1 MLVLINGYNMH
12 EKISIIGAGSW
23 GTALAIHLAGNFGQ
37 ISLWVYEKELC
48 ETITRTRDNA
58 WFLTG
63 HPLPKNIH
71 PTSSLQSAVQGQSL
85 ILLVVP
91 THVIRQTLYQIKTF
105 IEKDCL
111 VISASKGIEND
122 TLFTSHQITQ
132 DVLGPNT
139 PTATISGPTFAKEIA
154 EGVPSALLA
163 SAENLETARL
173 IQELF
178 TTDKMKVFANDD
190 LVGVE
195 IGGALKNVIAIAT
208 GISDGLGLGYNT
220 RAALITRGL
229 VEISRIGTELGA
241 KPKTFYGLT
250 GLGDLVLTCT
260 GDLSRNR
267 QLGGQL
273 GQGKSL
279 KEITENMKMVAE
291 GVLTVKSAYSLI
303 KKFNV
308 QAAIMEETYRV
319 LHENKSPGQALK
331 DLMKVKISTEFSGIK
346 GLE

>member
-1 MLVLINGYNMH
+1 MH

-58 WFLTG
+58 WFLPG
-63 HPLPKNIH
+63 YPLPKNIH

-91 THVIRQTLYQIKTF
+91 THVIRQTLSQIKPF

-122 TLFTSHQITQ
+122 TLFTGHQITQ

-139 PTATISGPTFAKEIA
+139 HTATISGPTFAKEIA

-163 SAENLETARL
+163 SAKNLETARL
-173 IQELF
+173 VQELF

-241 KPKTFYGLT
+241 KSETFYGLT

-260 GDLSRNR
+260 GDFSRNR
-267 QLGGQL
+267 QLGIQL

-279 KEITENMKMVAE
+279 KKITENMKMVAE

-319 LHENKSPGQALK
+319 LYENKSPSQALK
-331 DLMKVKISTEFSGIK
+331 DLMKVKISTEFAGIK
-346 GLE
+346 GFE

>member
-1 MLVLINGYNMH
+1 MP

-23 GTALAIHLAGNFGQ
+23 GTALAIHLAGKFSQ
-37 ISLWVYEKELC
+37 ISLWVYEQDLC
-48 ETITRTRDNA
+48 DTLTHTRENK
-58 WFLTG
+58 WFLPG
-63 HPLPKNIH
+63 YLLPENIQ
-71 PTSSLQSAVQGQSL
+71 PTSSLQSAIQGQSL

-91 THVIRQTLYQIKTF
+91 THVIRETLSQIKPF
-105 IEKDCL
+105 LAKDYLL
-111 VISASKGIEND
+111 VCASKGIEND
-122 TLFTSHQITQ
+122 TLFTTHQIIQ
-132 DVLGPNT
+132 DVLNIDNSVSI
-139 PTATISGPTFAKEIA
+139 ISGPTFAKEVA
-154 EGVPSALLA
+154 SGVPSALVA
-163 SAENLETARL
+163 SAETLATAKQV
-173 IQELF
+173 QELF
-178 TTDKMKVFANDD
+178 TTDKMKVFTSTD
-190 LVGVE
+190 LIGVE

-208 GISDGLGLGYNT
+208 GISDGLGLGFNT

-229 VEISRIGTELGA
+229 VEISRIGTKLGA
-241 KPKTFYGLT
+241 RPETFYGLT

-267 QLGGQL
+267 QLGIQL
-273 GQGKSL
+273 GKGKSL

-319 LHENKSPGQALK
+319 LYENKSPGQALE
-331 DLMKVKISTEFSGIK
+331 DLMKIEISTEFAGIE

>member
-1 MLVLINGYNMH
+1 MH

-23 GTALAIHLAGNFGQ
+23 GTALAIHLAGNFNQ

-48 ETITRTRDNA
+48 DTMTRTRENA
-58 WFLTG
+58 WFLPG
-63 HPLPKNIH
+63 HSLPKNIH
-71 PTSSLQSAVQGQSL
+71 PTSSLQSAVEGQSL

-91 THVIRQTLYQIKTF
+91 THVIRQILSQLKPF
-105 IEKDCL
+105 IAKDCL

-122 TLFTSHQITQ
+122 TLLTGHQIIQ
-132 DVLGPNT
+132 DVLGVN
-139 PTATISGPTFAKEIA
+139 TATISGPTFAKEVA

-163 SAENLETARL
+163 SAENLETAKRV
-173 IQELF
+173 QGLF
-178 TTDKMKVFANDD
+178 TTDKMKVFANND

-208 GISDGLGLGYNT
+208 GISDGLGLGFNT

-229 VEISRIGTELGA
+229 VEISRIGTKLGA
-241 KPKTFYGLT
+241 RPETFYGLT

-267 QLGGQL
+267 QLGIQL

-279 KEITENMKMVAE
+279 KEITANMKMVAE
-291 GVLTVKSAYSLI
+291 GVLTVKSAHSLI

-308 QAAIMEETYRV
+308 QASIMEETYLV
-319 LHENKSPGQALK
+319 LHENKSPSQALK
-331 DLMKVKISTEFSGIK
+331 DLMKVEISTEFAGIK